1 MKRPDPFTQE
11 QRPSTG
17 GAERERQLIALRAAS
32 PMRGR
37 AGQHDASDLGL
48 FRAANEPTLL

>member
-1 MKRPDPFTQE
+1 MKRPDPFAQE
-11 QRPSTG
+11 QRSSKS
-17 GAERERQLIALRAAS
+17 GAERERQILALRAAS

-48 FRAANEPTLL
+48 FRAANEPSLL

>member
-17 GAERERQLIALRAAS
+17 GPERERHIVALRAAS

-48 FRAANEPTLL
+48 FRAANEPRLL